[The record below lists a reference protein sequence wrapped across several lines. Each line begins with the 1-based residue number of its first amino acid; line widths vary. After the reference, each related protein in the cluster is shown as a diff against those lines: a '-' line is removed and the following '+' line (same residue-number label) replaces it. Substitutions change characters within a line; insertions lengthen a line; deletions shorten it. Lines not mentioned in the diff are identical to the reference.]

1 MGICWQQFVSLSKQ
15 LCWSFLGLSE
25 VYDGKPAHDLTLQRL
40 GKERWRPPQGSLED
54 VGKSALEEMDLDGLL
69 SKCGFGGNCAVC
81 KGGKEASDQRAWHRS
96 VPFFFLR
103 GPKSEIDQ

>member
-1 MGICWQQFVSLSKQ
+1 M
-15 LCWSFLGLSE
+15 SE

-69 SKCGFGGNCAVC
+69 SKCGLVGTVQYVRGEKRQVISGLGTEVFPFSFLG
-81 KGGKEASDQRAWHRS
+81 DQRVRLTNDGQANH
-96 VPFFFLR
+96 
-103 GPKSEIDQ
+103 